1 MKLSMLASMESR
13 VKRKPCS
20 VFSGLFCRRVSIFA
34 KLRIVPPK
42 PTRWLPRTVSIQ
54 GHRGQLSRDLV
65 LETLHLLGT
74 DRILA
79 DKSLRPV

>member
-1 MKLSMLASMESR
+1 
-13 VKRKPCS
+13 
-20 VFSGLFCRRVSIFA
+20 VSIE
-34 KLRIVPPK
+34 
-42 PTRWLPRTVSIQ
+42 